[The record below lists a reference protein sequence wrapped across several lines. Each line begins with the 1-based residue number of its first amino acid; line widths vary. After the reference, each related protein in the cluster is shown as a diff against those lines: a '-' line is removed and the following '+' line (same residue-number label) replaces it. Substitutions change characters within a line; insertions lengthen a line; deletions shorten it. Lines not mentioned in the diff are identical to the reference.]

1 MYERSVIVLERY
13 MNDILGIN
21 KQNNLKNNFETYK
34 EMVEEVRTYQSM
46 LEEEDEILNRFDNA
60 ARQVQKF
67 QNDQKLL
74 YSNNEVLEKQRYSLF
89 NDYDINPDMLE
100 SKLVSI
106 EDQLDRNNKDLKEIR
121 KNYVETLD
129 MFQERQS
136 ERNNCARKKK
146 GIDTNHVLVIRKTKQ
161 LFDMID
167 LQDVRRM
174 KNFIDGDKSLVKEQV
189 LGIMLNNGKNEKV
202 PFNKEI
208 LKAAIEARMDIGVRE
223 AKCYIS
229 VYNKLRRLLDE
240 IQNDGLLLAKY
251 EKTLRDVIVKLKFLD
266 AEKEY
271 IVGFLDNERMTAING
286 EHTHKIMME
295 EACENFQKDLKQ
307 IDNLYEL
314 IRREI
319 SSKATERAYNE
330 LYNSNYL
337 RDIEDEAKNIQD
349 EITNVSI
356 SLGTIINSS
365 YWRIEGIKNVYTV
378 FKEEVR
384 EKFDRD
390 FSKYEEN
397 DEKQLDFSTLTTIPE
412 EEKQSYDFEK
422 EFEEIKDDFDLIDLD
437 KYEKEDEDIVVEEE
451 LEEDEDYF
459 EGLEDLEIE
468 SNYAKKM
475 KEIQEAK
482 EKRNGNTKK
491 IKIKRPTLEGP
502 ASIHSDTNDVVT
514 GNSIKEK
521 STLSNSETTSLRNQN
536 RIDEFLAN
544 ARKED
549 RKNKNGFFDKIIKI
563 NKGKRKIVK
572 SS

>member
-46 LEEEDEILNRFDNA
+46 LEEENEILNRFDSA
-60 ARQVQKF
+60 ARQVQKL
-67 QNDQKLL
+67 QGDQKLL
-74 YSNNEVLEKQRYSLF
+74 YSNNEVLEKQRASLF

-106 EDQLDRNNKDLKEIR
+106 EDQLDRNNKDLKDIR
-121 KNYVETLD
+121 KKYVETLD

-202 PFNKEI
+202 SFNKEI

-229 VYNKLRRLLDE
+229 VYNKLRKLLDE

-251 EKTLRDVIVKLKFLD
+251 EKTLRDVSVKLKFLD

-307 IDNLYEL
+307 IENLYEL

-330 LYNSNYL
+330 LYNNNYL

-349 EITNVSI
+349 EITNVSV

-412 EEKQSYDFEK
+412 EEKQNYDFEK
-422 EFEEIKDDFDLIDLD
+422 EFEEVKDDFDLIDLD
-437 KYEKEDEDIVVEEE
+437 KYEKEDEDIVVEED

-475 KEIQEAK
+475 KEIQAAK
-482 EKRNGNTKK
+482 EKRNGNTQK

-502 ASIHSDTNDVVT
+502 ASIRSGVGGVE
-514 GNSIKEK
+514 S
-521 STLSNSETTSLRNQN
+521 SNSAEDKTNLRNSEKASMRNQN

-549 RKNKNGFFDKIIKI
+549 KKNKNGFFDKIIKI

>member
-46 LEEEDEILNRFDNA
+46 LEEEDEILNRFDSA
-60 ARQVQKF
+60 ARQVQKL
-67 QNDQKLL
+67 QGDQKLL
-74 YSNNEVLEKQRYSLF
+74 YSNNEVLEKQRASLF

-106 EDQLDRNNKDLKEIR
+106 EDQLDRNNKDLKDIR
-121 KNYVETLD
+121 KKYVETLD

-202 PFNKEI
+202 SFNKEI

-229 VYNKLRRLLDE
+229 VYNKLRKLLDE

-251 EKTLRDVIVKLKFLD
+251 EKTLRDVSVKLKFLD

-307 IDNLYEL
+307 IENLYEL

-330 LYNSNYL
+330 LYNNNYL

-349 EITNVSI
+349 EITNVSV

-412 EEKQSYDFEK
+412 EEKQNYDFEK
-422 EFEEIKDDFDLIDLD
+422 EFEEVKDDFDLIDLD
-437 KYEKEDEDIVVEEE
+437 KYEKEDEDIVVEED

-475 KEIQEAK
+475 KEIQAAK
-482 EKRNGNTKK
+482 EKRNGNTQK

-502 ASIHSDTNDVVT
+502 ASIRSGVGGVE
-514 GNSIKEK
+514 S
-521 STLSNSETTSLRNQN
+521 SNSAEDKTNLRNSEKASMRNQN

-549 RKNKNGFFDKIIKI
+549 KKNKNGFFDKIIKI